1 MPDGEARRVV
11 CSDARDRL
19 VASIVVR
26 AFAGS
31 LGFPPRACLE
41 LAIAAAELASNAV
54 RHGGGGVLEVRVL
67 RDGARVG
74 VELACSDEGQGI
86 PDPDAAVRDGWS
98 RGRALGPD
106 DPWHEGLGR
115 GLGAVS
121 RAVDELMFVPAR
133 EGRHVVRARRWIPR
147 SRA

>member
-1 MPDGEARRVV
+1 MPDDQSRRVV

-26 AFAGS
+26 AFARS

-54 RHGGGGVLEVRVL
+54 RHGGGGVLDVRVL
-67 RDGARVG
+67 RHDARLG
-74 VELACSDEGQGI
+74 LELECSDEGTGI
-86 PDPDAAVRDGWS
+86 ADPDAAVRDGWS
-98 RGRALGPD
+98 RGRTLGPD

-115 GLGAVS
+115 GLGAVA
-121 RAVDELMFVPAR
+121 RAVDELVFAPAR
-133 EGRHVVRARRWIPR
+133 EGRHVVRARRWLPR
-147 SRA
+147 PRA